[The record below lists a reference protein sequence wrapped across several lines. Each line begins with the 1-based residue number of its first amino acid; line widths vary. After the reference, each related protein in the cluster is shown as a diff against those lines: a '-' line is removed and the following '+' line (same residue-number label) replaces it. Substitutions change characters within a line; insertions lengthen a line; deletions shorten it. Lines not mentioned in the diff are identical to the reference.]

1 MNPEENRE
9 SGRKIKTFFEREEW
23 KKGRREIEG
32 ERQVD
37 QLCSLGWSGIPN
49 QLLTVNRWGGWGLQD
64 PPYSLVGSL

>member
-1 MNPEENRE
+1 MGEKLKLSLKEKN
-9 SGRKIKTFFEREEW
+9 GKREEG
-23 KKGRREIEG
+23 KEGREIEG